1 MEGFDSASPALFGG
15 NKMEIEIINQ
25 LINDLHARSV
35 HFLNER
41 EAIVETSAHPLKVQF
56 YRTLRGGIVE
66 WDFKVI
72 PHSA

>member
-1 MEGFDSASPALFGG
+1 ME
-15 NKMEIEIINQ
+15 KMVIDQ
-25 LINDLHARSV
+25 LIEDLHARSIQFV
-35 HFLNER
+35 SER
-41 EAIVETSAHPLKVQF
+41 EAIVETFAHPLRVQF